1 MGMCSNDLSST
12 NLFNSRAPA
21 LRTIPAYCGYQD
33 LCCKRHAPGK
43 EICPQVR
50 LGISRFI
57 PASWISTAVLSLSS
71 SKPVRLPLHSIS

>member
-43 EICPQVR
+43 KYARV
-50 LGISRFI
+50 LGWVYLGLFLLLGL
-57 PASWISTAVLSLSS
+57 AQLFYL
-71 SKPVRLPLHSIS
+71 